1 MKILRKSKGS
11 KTTLTVVDGLRMHA
25 RVSEDRAAG
34 GPPVVLVHGLVVS
47 GRYMVP
53 LLEELARSHAVYA
66 PDLPGF
72 GRSEGPAGAL
82 DVAGVADALAAW
94 MRAAGLK
101 GAALV
106 GNSMGCQVIAEL
118 VLRHPDLVEKGVLR
132 GATRQRGASSGPR
145 HAARR
150 RAGC

>member
-1 MKILRKSKGS
+1 MKILRKSKGP

-25 RVSEDRAAG
+25 RVSEDWAAG
-34 GPPVVLVHGLVVS
+34 RPPVVLVHGLVVSGRYMVPLLDGLARPPRASEAGAAASPPVVLVHGLVVS

-82 DVAGVADALAAW
+82 GAGA
-94 MRAAGLK
+94 
-101 GAALV
+101 
-106 GNSMGCQVIAEL
+106 
-118 VLRHPDLVEKGVLR
+118 
-132 GATRQRGASSGPR
+132 
-145 HAARR
+145 
-150 RAGC
+150 